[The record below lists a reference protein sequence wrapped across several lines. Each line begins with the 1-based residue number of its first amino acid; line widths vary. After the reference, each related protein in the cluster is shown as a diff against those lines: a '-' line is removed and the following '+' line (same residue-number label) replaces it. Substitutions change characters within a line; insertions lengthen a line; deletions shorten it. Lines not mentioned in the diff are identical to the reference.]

1 MKEHGTFVVPTL
13 VAPRAIYENP
23 DHLPDFMVKKARQV
37 AKAHLTSIR
46 KIVKAGV
53 PVAMGTDAGTP
64 YNTFGH
70 WVVNELKMYL
80 DAGMT
85 PEQVLNS
92 ATTVAAKLLRVD
104 DYVGKVDNEFK

>member
-1 MKEHGTFVVPTL
+1 
-13 VAPRAIYENP
+13 
-23 DHLPDFMVKKARQV
+23 
-37 AKAHLTSIR
+37 
-46 KIVKAGV
+46 
-53 PVAMGTDAGTP
+53 MGTDAGTP

-104 DYVGKVDNEFK
+104 DYVGKVDNKNPFDDFSAFEQAVAVYRKGRRVVNRLDVK

>member
-1 MKEHGTFVVPTL
+1 MDDEAVELMKEHGTFVVPTL

-53 PVAMGTDAGTP
+53 FPLQWERMPELHITP
-64 YNTFGH
+64 
-70 WVVNELKMYL
+70 
-80 DAGMT
+80 
-85 PEQVLNS
+85 S
-92 ATTVAAKLLRVD
+92 AIGSLM
-104 DYVGKVDNEFK
+104 N